1 MKVANIVS
9 TQKVSV
15 SEEFNVVTSMS
26 DIIHGLPTLLIG
38 FDYVN
43 KHYPTFDITNIQL
56 EPDLYWT
63 FKRTEKR
70 DNHEEDLRWFVYKVY
85 ADLTNKLNYIFVD
98 PIQYPTKTL
107 WKIVRKI
114 ATIKDKVAYVHGK
127 MVYIY
132 GENLIFGVDLKL
144 LGYMGMKTAKI
155 KDKIKLISSDFLD
168 NDKILIEYK
177 KNVEDLVY
185 EVRFIPYLYSIRNGQ
200 NDTSSLIHIPRKG

>member
-1 MKVANIVS
+1 MD
-9 TQKVSV
+9 
-15 SEEFNVVTSMS
+15 E
-26 DIIHGLPTLLIG
+26 IIHGLPTLLIG

-43 KHYPTFDITNIQL
+43 KHYPTFDITNIKL
-56 EPDLYWT
+56 EQDLYWT

-70 DNHEEDLRWFVYKVY
+70 DKYEEDLKWFISKVYK
-85 ADLTNKLNYIFVD
+85 DLTNKLIYVFVD
-98 PIQYPTKTL
+98 PLQYNTRKL

-114 ATIKDKVAYVHGK
+114 TTIKDKVSYIHDQ

-144 LGYMGMKTAKI
+144 LMYMGMNVSKI
-155 KDKIKLISSDFLD
+155 KDKIKLVSSDFLGD
-168 NDKILIEYK
+168 DKILIEYK